1 MKSFSYLG
9 NEIAQEINQETDQL
23 SDAISMRHIT
33 GLIFGTGTD
42 ILLGNW
48 QIHIGTPTEAEET
61 AVATCGE

>member
-33 GLIFGTGTD
+33 GLIFGTGRDVQTY

-48 QIHIGTPTEAEET
+48 QIHIRTPTEA
-61 AVATCGE
+61 